1 MWRVRETGFGDS
13 WNQRET
19 QVAFLQLYLDHLD
32 LSGDIDLRGG
42 NGDLGGDVMKGNV
55 YVDGRPV
62 CDDGWGAEEAKVIFR
77 LDTLVRFPNPF
88 SSQSRTQWPCNPT

>member
-1 MWRVRETGFGDS
+1 MGL
-13 WNQRET
+13 
-19 QVAFLQLYLDHLD
+19 LQLYLHHLH

-62 CDDGWGAEEAKVIFR
+62 CDDGWGAEEAKVT
-77 LDTLVRFPNPF
+77 LDTLAY
-88 SSQSRTQWPCNPT
+88 QS

>member
-1 MWRVRETGFGDS
+1 
-13 WNQRET
+13 
-19 QVAFLQLYLDHLD
+19 
-32 LSGDIDLRGG
+32 
-42 NGDLGGDVMKGNV
+42 MKGNV

-88 SSQSRTQWPCNPT
+88 SSQSRTHWPSNPT